1 MILFHKNLIKVP
13 LYLLLFIF
21 NWLNSIKNKSSK
33 GVIQIFLD
41 SIVKDTVIHVF
52 CLFIIYFLYSILK
65 GKLLKYTF
73 QN

>member
-1 MILFHKNLIKVP
+1 MILFNKNLIKVP
-13 LYLLLFIF
+13 LYLPLFIF

-52 CLFIIYFLYSILK
+52 CLFIIYFLSSFL
-65 GKLLKYTF
+65 
-73 QN
+73 

>member
-13 LYLLLFIF
+13 LYLPLFIF

-52 CLFIIYFLYSILK
+52 CLFIIYFLSSFL
-65 GKLLKYTF
+65 
-73 QN
+73 